1 MEQKYYCECCNFRSK
16 LKTDFKRHLKTKK
29 HLSMYPNVSK
39 MYPNVSKMYPN
50 VSKMYPSEKPP
61 ENTFKCKYCE
71 KTFKY
76 SQGLSKH
83 IKYSCKK
90 NDDEGLKELVRL
102 LNEKNENLF
111 KENEKLQKQIDKLST
126 KLQIQ
131 NINNDYNIYNNSN
144 NNYEIKI
151 LNYSNTDY
159 EHLTEKDYLR
169 CFMENNHCV
178 KSLIEKVHFNK
189 EKPENHNIYISNIK
203 NNFVMLYTD
212 GQWNLVNRTK
222 QIDDLYDKNEY
233 ELESWFDNYKEK
245 YPHIIKSFTRYLKNK
260 DDDDDDMIIE
270 VKEHIML
277 MLYNKRKILELPI

>member
-50 VSKMYPSEKPP
+50 VSKMYPSEKPT

-90 NDDEGLKELVRL
+90 NEDEGLKELVRL

-159 EHLTEKDYLR
+159 EHLTEKDYLK

-178 KSLIEKVHFNK
+178 KSLIEKVHF
-189 EKPENHNIYISNIK
+189 
-203 NNFVMLYTD
+203 
-212 GQWNLVNRTK
+212 K
-222 QIDDLYDKNEY
+222 QRKTR
-233 ELESWFDNYKEK
+233 ES
-245 YPHIIKSFTRYLKNK
+245 
-260 DDDDDDMIIE
+260 
-270 VKEHIML
+270 
-277 MLYNKRKILELPI
+277 